1 MLLAVACGR
10 ISKPSGYAEPQIEG
24 DTLYVSINAGKMA
37 ALNASDFSLIWEFPE
52 DDTFG
57 CGEREES
64 DHDLRAIYGTPVIDD
79 GRVYLG
85 AYDGNV
91 YAVDAETGDCIWE
104 SHKPVVGEQTTDVE
118 AQCNREPDGPIIGG
132 VALVEGLLYVGSDDG
147 QLYGIDVETGAVR
160 ACVDMGAAVWSTP
173 LLVEERLYVATM
185 DGAVWAVSTVR
196 AGDPEPAKL
205 FETSAALL
213 TDLVRAGDNL
223 LAGGMDEK
231 LFAIDISTGS
241 KSWEFSGGN
250 WFWGRPVLDGD
261 TVYATDLDGKVYAIN
276 ADDGSA
282 AWESNS
288 FTAEEAIRAGPL
300 LLDGTLVI
308 ADRDGNIYS
317 LNAATGNVTKE
328 SLAIIEK
335 RVLANPIEFDGA
347 ALVVAQDGSLYRVEP
362 AGEEPPK
369 RVEVTE

>member
-1 MLLAVACGR
+1 MLLAVACR
-10 ISKPSGYAEPQIEG
+10 SASKPSGFAEPQVDG
-24 DTLYVSINAGKMA
+24 DTLYVSINVGKMA
-37 ALNASDFSLIWEFPE
+37 ALNASDFSLIWEFPD
-52 DDTFG
+52 DDTFA
-57 CGEREES
+57 CGGSEAS
-64 DHDLRAIYGTPVIDD
+64 KHDLQAIYGAPVIDD

-91 YAVDAETGDCIWE
+91 YAVDAETGDCVWE
-104 SHKPVVGEQTTDVE
+104 SHKAPAGEETTDVE

-132 VALVEGLLYVGSDDG
+132 VVPVEGILYVGSDDG
-147 QLYGIDVETGAVR
+147 QLYGIDAETGSVR

-173 LLVEERLYVATM
+173 LLFEDRLYVATM

-196 AGDPEPAKL
+196 AGDPEPTKL

-213 TDLVRAGDNL
+213 TDLVMAGDNL
-223 LAGGMDEK
+223 LVGGMDQK
-231 LFAIDISTGS
+231 LFAIDLSTGS
-241 KSWEFSGGN
+241 KSWEFPGEN

-276 ADDGSA
+276 AAAGTA

-300 LLDGTLVI
+300 LLDGTLVV
-308 ADRDGNIYS
+308 ADRAGNIYS
-317 LNAATGNVTKE
+317 LDAATGNVTKE

-335 RVLANPIEFDGA
+335 RVLANPIEFDGD

-362 AGEEPPK
+362 AGDEPPK
-369 RVEVTE
+369 RVEVAE